1 MFSLFV
7 CEYDNKPLNGVHMCV
22 GEYALTCVFFSGT
35 VTGSYLFPGLGL
47 LLKIDNLDRAHQPR
61 DCSSYPGF

>member
-22 GEYALTCVFFSGT
+22 GEHAHTHTRVFSF
-35 VTGSYLFPGLGL
+35 
-47 LLKIDNLDRAHQPR
+47 QEQ
-61 DCSSYPGF
+61 